1 MKIQSS
7 EKRSTDWLCI
17 IVGFPPITQLSKK
30 FAIKPKL
37 VNNANVKDEIPTYS
51 DLFGAVL
58 DALKELGGSGKPSEV
73 RDYLAKKLALSDNA
87 LEVTKKNGEQLFM
100 NRVQWARF
108 YLVKSGYIGSS
119 RRGVWALTDDGRH
132 VKIDDEI
139 KRQIIADAATV
150 PKPKN
155 MANAKESNEISNS
168 EPPNAE
174 NDGHRDQLMEFLYSM
189 SPGAFERLCQRLLR
203 ESGFEQVVVTGRSGD
218 GGIDGN
224 GVLQLNPFVS
234 FRVLFQCKR
243 YRNTVGSPAI
253 RDFRGA
259 MMGRAD
265 KGIIITTGTFSQDAI
280 REAVRDGVPPI
291 ELVDGNKLVDMF
303 ESLEFGLTQKQV
315 FEINENFFASF
326 ED

>member
-1 MKIQSS
+1 M
-7 EKRSTDWLCI
+7 TDA
-17 IVGFPPITQLSKK
+17 TAK
-30 FAIKPKL
+30 
-37 VNNANVKDEIPTYS
+37 NEIPVYS

-73 RDYLAKKLALSDNA
+73 RDFLATKLSLSDSA

-108 YLVKSGYIGSS
+108 YLAKSGYIGSS
-119 RRGVWALTDDGRH
+119 RRGVWSLTDDGRH
-132 VKIDDEI
+132 VNIDDET
-139 KRQIIADAATV
+139 KRQIIDIVNAGTVSKTKDIAGTDKNDLDAAG
-150 PKPKN
+150 PPE
-155 MANAKESNEISNS
+155 ADS
-168 EPPNAE
+168 EDYRSQVVE
-174 NDGHRDQLMEFLYSM
+174 LLYAI

-203 ESGFEQVVVTGRSGD
+203 EAGFEQVVVTGRSGD
-218 GGIDGN
+218 GGIDGH
-224 GVLQLNPFVS
+224 GVLQINPLVS

-243 YRNTVGSPAI
+243 YRKTVGSPAI

-265 KGIIITTGTFSQDAI
+265 KGIILTTGTFSQDAV

-291 ELVDGNKLVDMF
+291 ELVDSNKLVDMF
-303 ESLEFGLTQKQV
+303 ESLEFGLAPKQV
-315 FEINENFFASF
+315 FEIDQTFFAAF